1 MKKLTTPTTAYENIH
16 FFYANDNLGSVTWVT
31 NSAGNAIQH
40 IQYLPFGEIF
50 INQETTARRFENDFK
65 FLGKELDSETGYTKT
80 DNRYYWAEAGVFLS
94 VDPLAEARAWIS
106 PYNYSQNN
114 PVGRSDKSGMLDDV
128 VVTGAAAEKYVSQL
142 QTKNLKII
150 RNESTGRLSYDGKAR
165 TRTEKQM
172 AAAIDSKDVTVNI
185 CAENSNSGEYNGERF
200 NHSGGGLIATE
211 YTQYVNGEEHV
222 NSYQH
227 VNPITLE
234 KIGRDTGVGVGMF
247 SRHELT
253 EPYEAG
259 MISLNN
265 KSSYP
270 LEKIKSIYNQAH
282 TRASFAYDLIKVP
295 QRSFRVERS
304 ALGFPIVI
312 PTTEM
317 KFQIDPKYK

>member
-1 MKKLTTPTTAYENIH
+1 MVYKLNIKSN
-16 FFYANDNLGSVTWVT
+16 Y
-31 NSAGNAIQH
+31 
-40 IQYLPFGEIF
+40 FG
-50 INQETTARRFENDFK
+50 A
-65 FLGKELDSETGYTKT
+65 
-80 DNRYYWAEAGVFLS
+80 RYYSSPLGVFLS
-94 VDPLAEARAWIS
+94 VDPMAEERSWIT